1 MADIYVEPNGG
12 LGWNPAT
19 QDGTTSGAAW
29 KGTVGFAKALATN
42 AAGDRILI
50 KGGPIA
56 TPEVLDMQYWWV
68 ASTTANHAGTWA
80 VGDTVR
86 NQTGAGDDWTG
97 IIYTISDKII
107 NISLS
112 TGTYA
117 AVNTADRIEN
127 VTRAEND
134 TFTKVNTNRYTVT
147 VPGSAAAGFIRYIG
161 CDSSYNPNLG
171 WVKILQSGG
180 LYGINGNGTG
190 TYIGIENI
198 IFDGNALANSR
209 CLYNFETYTRV
220 LNCVFQNQKD
230 WAIEFLTANYF
241 EIIGNVFYPN
251 GNATY
256 PTVNLGGYSK
266 IYRNVFA
273 NASGIALACNTQ
285 CDIVGNLFYNST
297 KNHISLGTGTVT
309 RIIGNTFD
317 TTGATYSAILHTT
330 GIFNLFEWNRI
341 TNSGGY
347 GIESTGAATRDS
359 ENWNYFQ
366 NNSSGN
372 LLNIPAGL
380 NSVAGIDTNCG
391 YADANYATTRDYRLA
406 ANATLRRQLV
416 NLDFD
421 LATPLHKAYLTAGMI
436 PSDNRNI
443 FGNFVTE

>member
-1 MADIYVEPNGG
+1 
-12 LGWNPAT
+12 
-19 QDGTTSGAAW
+19 
-29 KGTVGFAKALATN
+29 
-42 AAGDRILI
+42 
-50 KGGPIA
+50 
-56 TPEVLDMQYWWV
+56 
-68 ASTTANHAGTWA
+68 
-80 VGDTVR
+80 
-86 NQTGAGDDWTG
+86 
-97 IIYTISDKII
+97 
-107 NISLS
+107 
-112 TGTYA
+112 
-117 AVNTADRIEN
+117 
-127 VTRAEND
+127 
-134 TFTKVNTNRYTVT
+134 
-147 VPGSAAAGFIRYIG
+147 
-161 CDSSYNPNLG
+161 
-171 WVKILQSGG
+171 
-180 LYGINGNGTG
+180 
-190 TYIGIENI
+190 
-198 IFDGNALANSR
+198 
-209 CLYNFETYTRV
+209 
-220 LNCVFQNQKD
+220 
-230 WAIEFLTANYF
+230 
-241 EIIGNVFYPN
+241 VFYPN

-273 NASGIALACNTQ
+273 NASGIALACNTL

-297 KNHISLGTGTVT
+297 KNHISLAAGTVT

-421 LATPLHKAYLTAGMI
+421 LATPLNKAYLTAGMI